1 MDGEEGGTT
10 SQAFVGCRSPGGDR
24 ALAIPFSRQR
34 WIVSSPNGM
43 IVWYSCEYLLK
54 APPDAK
60 LNDVMLDGFG
70 AMPPQQLSND
80 DALEVTAYLR
90 LTFAG

>member
-1 MDGEEGGTT
+1 MDRVLSE
-10 SQAFVGCRSPGGDR
+10 RDDR
-24 ALAIPFSRQR
+24 L
-34 WIVSSPNGM
+34 V
-43 IVWYSCEYLLK
+43 SCEYLLK

>member
-1 MDGEEGGTT
+1 MDRVLSE
-10 SQAFVGCRSPGGDR
+10 RGDR
-24 ALAIPFSRQR
+24 LVLVRVLS
-34 WIVSSPNGM
+34 
-43 IVWYSCEYLLK
+43 
-54 APPDAK
+54 DAK

-80 DALEVTAYLR
+80 DALDVTAYLR